1 MNSLESVFERVRLL
15 EQCGSSLLNDLNK
28 EFSVNSGRVLIDYFY
43 KLKLSIVFDKK
54 GRGLK
59 WARSVD
65 FFMQIPVLDSVT
77 ATCIICG

>member
-1 MNSLESVFERVRLL
+1 M

-43 KLKLSIVFDKK
+43 KLKLPIVFVKK

-65 FFMQIPVLDSVT
+65 FFMQILILDSVFLHNLWLT
-77 ATCIICG
+77 DREERLHKSFSL